1 VPSKNLKINATLHTL
16 YNFSSMVL
24 QPVLGAQPSWLCQG
38 VETVKILQ
46 GENDSLTQNPQPE
59 EPGYLSVSNNLPKTC
74 LA

>member
-1 VPSKNLKINATLHTL
+1 
-16 YNFSSMVL
+16 MVL